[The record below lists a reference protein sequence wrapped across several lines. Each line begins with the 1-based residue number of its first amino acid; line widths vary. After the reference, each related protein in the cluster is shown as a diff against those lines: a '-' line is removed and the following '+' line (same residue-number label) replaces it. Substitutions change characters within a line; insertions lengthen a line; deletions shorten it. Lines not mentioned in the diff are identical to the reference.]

1 MCLCRPTTH
10 PLPLRRAILLHDL
23 KPHFVRTPFVNHWL
37 KRTMQN
43 SSPIVNWQVVSHK
56 LRQTILHPLR
66 SVSYLMIG
74 IGWMAMI
81 LTGCAAPV
89 AAEAPAVAVSLLDTP
104 RPTFVL
110 AGADATAT
118 PTPFQPLAPTPLP
131 GSVEWTG
138 PTNTPLP
145 TPTPQFTQPA
155 AGILVEPELSQLPS
169 QINVLLLGADR
180 RPWDHQFRTDTIMLI
195 TLNSELGRVN
205 ITSFPRDLYIPL
217 PGYGMGR
224 INTAWT
230 YGGYPLLAQTFKQ
243 NFGVKIDYFVLIEFS
258 SFKKIIDSLGGLD
271 VQVAEPVSDYRAGY
285 WVTIPAGKIH
295 MDADT
300 VLWYVRTR
308 KTTNDIA
315 RNRRQQEVLQAIF
328 DKLISLNALRR
339 APEFYELYKGS
350 VTTDITLADVLK
362 WLPFAAKIA
371 ETRNIR
377 QYFLTYNHVYDW
389 ITPEGAMV
397 LVPQQG
403 AVMQVIRKSQNLP

>member
-1 MCLCRPTTH
+1 VNFRLNRTMQQTRSLIRQQVLFCK
-10 PLPLRRAILLHDL
+10 LRRAAHELRRYIGYLVVGIVWMTILL
-23 KPHFVRTPFVNHWL
+23 
-37 KRTMQN
+37 
-43 SSPIVNWQVVSHK
+43 
-56 LRQTILHPLR
+56 
-66 SVSYLMIG
+66 
-74 IGWMAMI
+74 A
-81 LTGCAAPV
+81 GCGAPM
-89 AAEAPAVAVSLLDTP
+89 AAEMPAVAVSLLDTP

-131 GSVEWTG
+131 GSIEWAG

-258 SFKKIIDSLGGLD
+258 SFKKIIDGLGGLD
-271 VQVAEPVSDYRAGY
+271 VQVAEPVSDYRGGY
-285 WVTIPAGKIH
+285 WVTIPAGNIH

-350 VTTDITLADVLK
+350 VTTDITLVDVLK